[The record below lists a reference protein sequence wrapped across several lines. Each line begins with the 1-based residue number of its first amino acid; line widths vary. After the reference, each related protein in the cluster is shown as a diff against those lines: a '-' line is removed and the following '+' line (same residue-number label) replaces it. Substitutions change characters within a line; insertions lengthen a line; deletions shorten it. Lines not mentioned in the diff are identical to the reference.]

1 MEMQA
6 KTEWERT
13 RWLACLLLQP
23 HKKKNSSLKPTDLVR
38 FDWEKKEEKIDIEKR
53 KKSAEYARKKY
64 KIDIPENN
72 ENE

>member
-1 MEMQA
+1 MQA

>member
-6 KTEWERT
+6 KIEWERT

-64 KIDIPENN
+64 KIDVPENN

>member
-1 MEMQA
+1 MQA
-6 KTEWERT
+6 KIEWERT

-64 KIDIPENN
+64 KIDVPENN